1 MKRKRI
7 KESETIKDYDYQLP
21 HLSNKVRLFGKDFA
35 DERIVQ
41 KFLLT
46 FPDKYE
52 VIISYSE
59 NSKDLS
65 SITLAELVKALQAVQ
80 QRRLMRNEGS
90 VEGAFQANSQN
101 NESNKRKEKEQ
112 EAEAKQ

>member
-1 MKRKRI
+1 MKRM
-7 KESETIKDYDYQLP
+7 KEIDTIEDYAYQLL
-21 HLSNKVRLFGKDFA
+21 HLANKVRLFGKDFA

-59 NSKDLS
+59 NSKELS
-65 SITLAELVKALQAVQ
+65 TVTLEELVKDLQALD
-80 QRRLMRNEGS
+80 QRRLMRKGVS
-90 VEGAFQANSQN
+90 F
-101 NESNKRKEKEQ
+101 KRCFSS
-112 EAEAKQ
+112 

>member
-21 HLSNKVRLFGKDFA
+21 HLFNKVRLFGKDFA

-46 FPDKYE
+46 FPEKYE

-59 NSKDLS
+59 NSKELS
-65 SITLAELVKALQAVQ
+65 TVTLEELVKDLQALD
-80 QRRLMRNEGS
+80 QRRLMRKEVS
-90 VEGAFQANSQN
+90 F
-101 NESNKRKEKEQ
+101 KRLFSS
-112 EAEAKQ
+112 